1 MCRLVYKK
9 GADRPAAQREGTAH
23 PHRRRRHSRR
33 LGLRPG
39 AGGISGAFMY
49 GRSGELRRRISAA
62 NPAGGGRGAAQRE
75 GTEHPH
81 RRSRHSRRLGLRPGA
96 GGISGAFMYGRSGG
110 LRRRISAAN
119 PAGAAGAAAQRARD
133 ACRCRRR
140 RQTGS
145 CFRQGVSAC
154 AMGKSYPQILRT
166 GHIRRRTPQV
176 RQPCR
181 ECISR
186 KRRRGIAA
194 GMGRRFRYGVTGA
207 PKSTG
212 RSGAQAEPATSR
224 RALPCGILQTPVH
237 CRRVPF
243 LRRAI
248 RV

>member
-1 MCRLVYKK
+1 MVYKK
-9 GADRPAAQREGTAH
+9 GADRP
-23 PHRRRRHSRR
+23 
-33 LGLRPG
+33 
-39 AGGISGAFMY
+39 
-49 GRSGELRRRISAA
+49 
-62 NPAGGGRGAAQRE
+62 AAQRE

-96 GGISGAFMYGRSGG
+96 GGISGAFMCGRSGG
-110 LRRRISAAN
+110 CAGGYRQRIR
-119 PAGAAGAAAQRARD
+119 PGAAGEPRNGPGKRAAVAAG
-133 ACRCRRR
+133 

-166 GHIRRRTPQV
+166 GHIRRRIPQA
-176 RQPCR
+176 RQPGR